1 MEVLKR
7 AIKPESYI
15 SFLHIYPTTWGTAGD
30 ICLIRESVANNSTGA
45 KFVGHKLKLALPKG
59 MERDQLANS
68 PIIKIAG
75 NVGDGHPK
83 DHPSEWEAYE
93 GIDRE
98 IAIASLKP
106 WGFKLIESIVEF

>member
-30 ICLIRESVANNSTGA
+30 ICLIRESVANNSTGS
-45 KFVGHKLKLALPKG
+45 KFVGHKLKLALPLG
-59 MERDQLANS
+59 MERDRLSNS
-68 PIIKIAG
+68 PIIKVAG

-83 DHPSEWEAYE
+83 DHPFEWEPYD

-98 IAIASLKP
+98 IAIAALKP
-106 WGFKLIESIVEF
+106 WGFKLIE